1 MRVSRTKARRDTSA
15 PDAFIMKWILS
26 FTGFFQGKI
35 IRIMLPIR
43 YRATMEN
50 VKKINA
56 SIHAP
61 LVKAVIF
68 FCFSKK
74 LTWRDVQHII
84 VRSLRFA
91 GRNPPDMVENGAGLK
106 G

>member
-1 MRVSRTKARRDTSA
+1 M
-15 PDAFIMKWILS
+15 
-26 FTGFFQGKI
+26 
-35 IRIMLPIR
+35 
-43 YRATMEN
+43 
-50 VKKINA
+50 
-56 SIHAP
+56 HAP

-84 VRSLRFA
+84 VRSSRFA

>member
-35 IRIMLPIR
+35 IRMLLDTEQQWKM
-43 YRATMEN
+43 Y
-50 VKKINA
+50 KKINA
-56 SIHAP
+56 SMHAP

-68 FCFSKK
+68 FFVSVK
-74 LTWRDVQHII
+74 
-84 VRSLRFA
+84 
-91 GRNPPDMVENGAGLK
+91 N
-106 G
+106 

>member
-26 FTGFFQGKI
+26 FTGFFQDKI
-35 IRIMLPIR
+35 IRIMLLDTEQQWKM
-43 YRATMEN
+43 Y
-50 VKKINA
+50 KKINA
-56 SIHAP
+56 SMHAP

-84 VRSLRFA
+84 VRSSRFA

>member
-35 IRIMLPIR
+35 IRMLLDTEQQWKM
-43 YRATMEN
+43 Y
-50 VKKINA
+50 KKINA
-56 SIHAP
+56 SMHAP

-84 VRSLRFA
+84 VRSSRFA

>member
-50 VKKINA
+50 VKK
-56 SIHAP
+56 
-61 LVKAVIF
+61 
-68 FCFSKK
+68 
-74 LTWRDVQHII
+74 LTQVFMR
-84 VRSLRFA
+84 
-91 GRNPPDMVENGAGLK
+91 P
-106 G
+106 

>member
-50 VKKINA
+50 VKK
-56 SIHAP
+56 
-61 LVKAVIF
+61 
-68 FCFSKK
+68 
-74 LTWRDVQHII
+74 LT
-84 VRSLRFA
+84 
-91 GRNPPDMVENGAGLK
+91 
-106 G
+106 

>member
-26 FTGFFQGKI
+26 FTGFFEGKI
-35 IRIMLPIR
+35 IRMLLDTEQQWKM
-43 YRATMEN
+43 Y
-50 VKKINA
+50 KKINA
-56 SIHAP
+56 SMHAP

-84 VRSLRFA
+84 VRSSRFA